1 MNKNNEKYQIG
12 DIVQKPT
19 GGPEMIIRE
28 INSDGRMICDW
39 FDENDSLC
47 NSEVTE
53 VELRYHPTEI
63 FSFSVGEVVSTNLK
77 SVLKMQVV
85 EVNDSIVRCE
95 WYNKKNVL
103 QSSSFKK
110 EELNKEG
117 IFCGEEK
124 FLHINYVHYK

>member
-28 INSDGRMICDW
+28 INSDGRIICDW
-39 FDENDSLC
+39 FDENDCLC

-53 VELRYHPTEI
+53 AELRYHPTET
-63 FSFSVGEVVSTNLK
+63 FSFSVGDFVSTNLN

-85 EVNDSIVRCE
+85 EVNDSMVRCE
-95 WYNKKNVL
+95 WYNKKGVL
-103 QSSSFKK
+103 QSSYFKI
-110 EELNKEG
+110 EELEKG
-117 IFCGEEK
+117 RMYDGKEK
-124 FLHINYVHYK
+124 FLHVNYVPYK

>member
-1 MNKNNEKYQIG
+1 MDINYEKYQIG

-28 INSDGRMICDW
+28 INSEGRMICDW
-39 FDENDSLC
+39 FDENDCLC

-53 VELRYHPTEI
+53 AELRYHPTET
-63 FSFSVGEVVSTNLK
+63 FSFSVGDFVSTNLNG
-77 SVLKMQVV
+77 VLKMQVV

-95 WYNKKNVL
+95 WYNKKMVL
-103 QSSSFKK
+103 QSYSFKK

-117 IFCGEEK
+117 IFGGKEK

>member
-1 MNKNNEKYQIG
+1 MDINNEKYQIG

-19 GGPEMIIRE
+19 GGPEMIVRE

-39 FDENDSLC
+39 FDENDNLC
-47 NSEVTE
+47 NTEVAE
-53 VELRYHPTEI
+53 VELRYHPTKT
-63 FSFSVGEVVSTNLK
+63 FSFSVGDDVSTNLK
-77 SVLKMQVV
+77 GVLKMQVV

-95 WYNKKNVL
+95 WYNKKMVL

-110 EELNKEG
+110 EELHKEG
-117 IFCGEEK
+117 IFGGEEK